1 MPKPTITILV
11 PVYNE
16 GRNIPKLV
24 SALHAVTAGI
34 DRYDFSL
41 LFVDDGSSDDSVAQ
55 IDALAAKDSRIRL
68 LELSRNFGK
77 EIALTAG
84 IDALDCDAVII
95 MDADLQHPPSYIP
108 QLIDRWEHGSE
119 VVVARRTRIDKQ
131 PLARRLGSY
140 AFYKLLNAISDF
152 PMEPG
157 TTDFRLLDRE
167 VIDALKGFREKNRM
181 VRGLVDWMG
190 FRRSSI
196 DFEAPERTAGVA
208 GYSYAKLAQLALNSF
223 MSFSLLP
230 LRLAGYLGM
239 FSTMVFGALL
249 LVMGID
255 KMTGDIFRFSSIS
268 FVIVVNALLNGVVLL
283 SIGLVALYIGHI
295 HTEAVDRPLYLL
307 RRKKKGHAHSHD
319 Y

>member
-1 MPKPTITILV
+1 MSKPTITILV

-16 GRNIPKLV
+16 GRNIPRLV
-24 SALHAVTAGI
+24 SELHAVTAGI

-55 IDALAAKDSRIRL
+55 IEVLAAKDSRIRL

-131 PLARRLGSY
+131 PLARRLGSSV
-140 AFYKLLNAISDF
+140 FYKLLNAISDF

-190 FRRSSI
+190 FTRSSI

-208 GYSYAKLAQLALNSF
+208 GYSYAKLAQLAINSF

-239 FSTMVFGALL
+239 FSTMVFGVLL
-249 LVMGID
+249 LVMGVD
-255 KMTGDIFRFSSIS
+255 KMTGDVFKFSSIS

-295 HTEAVDRPLYLL
+295 HTEAVDRPLYLV
-307 RRKKKGHAHSHD
+307 RRKKGLAGTHD
-319 Y
+319 S

>member
-24 SALHAVTAGI
+24 SELHTVTAGI

-55 IDALAAKDSRIRL
+55 IEALAAKDSRVRL

-140 AFYKLLNAISDF
+140 AFYKLLNSISDF

-239 FSTMVFGALL
+239 FSTMVFGVLL

-255 KMTGDIFRFSSIS
+255 KMTGNVFRFSSIS

-307 RRKKKGHAHSHD
+307 RRKKDHTHA
-319 Y
+319 

>member
-24 SALHAVTAGI
+24 SELHAVTAGI

-55 IDALAAKDSRIRL
+55 IEALAAKDSRVRL

-157 TTDFRLLDRE
+157 TTDFRLLDRQ

-239 FSTMVFGALL
+239 FSTMVFGVLL

-255 KMTGDIFRFSSIS
+255 KMTGDVLRFSSIS

-307 RRKKKGHAHSHD
+307 RRKKDHTHA
-319 Y
+319 

>member
-1 MPKPTITILV
+1 MQKPTITILV

-16 GRNIPKLV
+16 GRNIPTLV
-24 SALHAVTAGI
+24 SELHAVTAGI

-55 IDALAAKDSRIRL
+55 IEAMAAKDSRVRL

-140 AFYKLLNAISDF
+140 LFYKLLNAISDF

-239 FSTMVFGALL
+239 FSTVVFGALL

-268 FVIVVNALLNGVVLL
+268 FVIVVNVLLNGVVLL

-307 RRKKKGHAHSHD
+307 RRKKGPRTHA
-319 Y
+319 

>member
-1 MPKPTITILV
+1 MSKPTITILV

-24 SALHAVTAGI
+24 SELEAVTAGI
-34 DRYDFSL
+34 SRYEFSL

-55 IDALAAKDSRIRL
+55 LEGLAAADNRIRL

-77 EIALTAG
+77 EIALSAG

-131 PLARRLGSY
+131 PLARRIGSY
-140 AFYKLLNAISDF
+140 VFYKLLNAISDF

-167 VIDALKGFREKNRM
+167 VIDALKSFREKNRM

-190 FRRSSI
+190 FPRSSI

-208 GYSYAKLAQLALNSF
+208 GYSYTKLAQLALNSF

-230 LRLAGYLGM
+230 LRLAGYLGV
-239 FSTMVFGALL
+239 FSTLVFGVLL
-249 LVMGID
+249 LIMGID
-255 KMTGDIFRFSSIS
+255 KMTGNVFRFSSIS

-307 RRKKKGHAHSHD
+307 RRKKGPRTRA
-319 Y
+319 

>member
-1 MPKPTITILV
+1 MSTPTITILV

-24 SALHAVTAGI
+24 SELHAVTAGI

-55 IDALAAKDSRIRL
+55 IEALAAKDSRVRL

-95 MDADLQHPPSYIP
+95 MDADLQHPPAYIP

-140 AFYKLLNAISDF
+140 LFYKLLNAISDF

-239 FSTMVFGALL
+239 FSTVVFGTLL
-249 LVMGID
+249 LVMGVD
-255 KMTGDIFRFSSIS
+255 KMTGDVFKFSSIS
-268 FVIVVNALLNGVVLL
+268 FVIVVNVLLNGVVLL

-307 RRKKKGHAHSHD
+307 RRKKGPRTHA
-319 Y
+319 

>member
-11 PVYNE
+11 PLYNE
-16 GRNIPKLV
+16 GRNIPKLA
-24 SALHAVTAGI
+24 SELHAVTAGI

-55 IDALAAKDSRIRL
+55 IEAMAAKDSRIRL

-196 DFEAPERTAGVA
+196 DFEAPERAAGVA

-230 LRLAGYLGM
+230 LRLAGYLGL
-239 FSTMVFGALL
+239 FSTMVFGGLL

-255 KMTGDIFRFSSIS
+255 KMTGDVFRFSSIS
-268 FVIVVNALLNGVVLL
+268 FVIVVNVLLNGVVLL

-307 RRKKKGHAHSHD
+307 RRKKGPRIHA
-319 Y
+319 

>member
-24 SALHAVTAGI
+24 SELHAVTAGI

-55 IDALAAKDSRIRL
+55 IEALAAKDSRVRL

-157 TTDFRLLDRE
+157 TTDFRLLDRQ

-239 FSTMVFGALL
+239 FSTMVFGVLL

-255 KMTGDIFRFSSIS
+255 KMTGDVFRFSSIS

-307 RRKKKGHAHSHD
+307 RRKKDHTHA
-319 Y
+319 

>member
-1 MPKPTITILV
+1 MQKPTITILV

-16 GRNIPKLV
+16 GRNIPALV
-24 SALHAVTAGI
+24 SELHAVTAGI

-55 IDALAAKDSRIRL
+55 IEEMAAKDSRVRL

-108 QLIDRWEHGSE
+108 QLIDRWERGNE

-140 AFYKLLNAISDF
+140 LFYKLLNAISDF

-196 DFEAPERTAGVA
+196 DFEAPERSAGVA

-239 FSTMVFGALL
+239 FSTVVFGALL
-249 LVMGID
+249 LVMGVD
-255 KMTGDIFRFSSIS
+255 KMTGDVFRFSSIS
-268 FVIVVNALLNGVVLL
+268 FVIVVNVLLNGVVLL

-307 RRKKKGHAHSHD
+307 RRKKGPRTHA
-319 Y
+319 